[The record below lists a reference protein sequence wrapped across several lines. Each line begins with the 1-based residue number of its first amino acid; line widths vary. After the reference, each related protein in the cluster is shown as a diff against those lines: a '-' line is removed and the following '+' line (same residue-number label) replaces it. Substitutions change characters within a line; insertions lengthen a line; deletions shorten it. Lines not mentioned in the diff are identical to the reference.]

1 MATVSATSV
10 TVTSTQGARE
20 DLSNTL
26 RRVEP
31 QETPMFSLFPQSSAP
46 KAMLTEWLVDSLT
59 EVAFGGKVLDGE
71 DLILSS
77 TPSGVAG
84 YEDKF
89 QQRER
94 LGNRIEE
101 FRRAFSVSP
110 QAALID
116 TAGPG
121 ASLYAQAKSRAAVE
135 LKRDIEAAIGS
146 DQKQAAG
153 TTSVGAKLSGLGH
166 WFDPADTVLP
176 FLSSEQQLYRTSS
189 AASIDTSSTAM
200 TEANLRT
207 VLQTVFENSGAKPSY
222 RMFAGPTA
230 MNSLTDFSRTE
241 VGSSNSPAYQ
251 FNQEVGGGTLSLSIT
266 TYISDYGTVGV
277 IPDLFLGRADGV
289 AVSAASKRRVYIIP
303 SDDTASIKFLSP
315 IKVTDHPDTGGGGQR
330 GAVGCMATLCVLN
343 PKACGILY

>member
-10 TVTSTQGARE
+10 TVTSTRGARE

-46 KAMLTEWLVDSLT
+46 KAVLTEWLVDSLT

-71 DLILSS
+71 DLVLSGS
-77 TPSGVAG
+77 ERSGYA
-84 YEDKF
+84 DKF

-101 FRRAFSVSP
+101 FRRAFAVSP

-146 DQKQAAG
+146 DQNQAAG
-153 TTSVGAKLSGLGH
+153 DASNGSKLTGLGQ
-166 WFDPADTVLP
+166 WFNTGLTAAP
-176 FLSSEQQLYRTSS
+176 YTSS
-189 AASIDTSSTAM
+189 GQQAYRVSAGASVDVSSAL

-222 RMFAGPTA
+222 RMFAGPTT
-230 MNSLTDFSRTE
+230 MNSISDFSRTE
-241 VGSSNSPAYQ
+241 VSTNSPAYA

-266 TYISDYGTVGV
+266 TYVSDYGTVSV
-277 IPDLFLGRADGV
+277 IPDLFLGRADDT
-289 AVSAASKRRVYIIP
+289 AISAASKRRAYVIP
-303 SDDTASIKFLSP
+303 ADDTANIKFLSP
-315 IKVTDHPDTGGGGQR
+315 IKVTDHPDVGGGGQR
-330 GAVGCMATLCVLN
+330 GAVGCMVTLCVLN
-343 PKACGILY
+343 PKACGIFF

>member
-10 TVTSTQGARE
+10 TVTSTRGARE

-46 KAMLTEWLVDSLT
+46 KAMFTEWLVDSLT

-71 DLILSS
+71 DLVLSS

-116 TAGPG
+116 VAGPG

-146 DQKQAAG
+146 DQDQAAG
-153 TTSVGAKLSGLGH
+153 TTSAGSKMSGLGQ
-166 WFDPADTVLP
+166 WFNDGKTGAPFDTAGRQAYRV
-176 FLSSEQQLYRTSS
+176 SSGASVDVSS
-189 AASIDTSSTAM
+189 GM

-222 RMFAGPTA
+222 RLFAGPTT
-230 MNSLTDFSRTE
+230 MNSITDFSRTE
-241 VGSSNSPAYQ
+241 VATNTPAYQ

-266 TYISDYGTVGV
+266 TYVSDYGTVSV
-277 IPDLFLGRADGV
+277 IPDLFLGRSDG
-289 AVSAASKRRVYIIP
+289 SAATTASKRRAYVIP
-303 SDDTASIKFLSP
+303 SDDTANIKFLSP
-315 IKVTDHPDTGGGGQR
+315 IKVSDHPDTGGGGQR

-343 PKACGILY
+343 PKACGIFF